1 MERRYLDR
9 RLKEITSEIKAVRD
23 TGDKVRE
30 EALDR
35 EKIELSRRLH
45 ALK

>member
-9 RLKEITSEIKAVRD
+9 RLREITTEIKAVREAGE
-23 TGDKVRE
+23 TERE

-35 EKIELSRRLH
+35 EKMELSRRLH